1 MTPSPL
7 SQAFFLPLTPGQ
19 RFCVYHPAQAERPRG
34 LVVHVHPFG
43 EEMNKTRRMSALQAR
58 AMANAGYSVLQFDLL
73 GCGDSSADFGDAGWQ
88 SWVDDV
94 VGACLW
100 IQKQASAPLWL
111 WGMRAGCLLATQA
124 ARQLA
129 QPCNFLFWQPSVSG
143 KPLLQQF
150 LRLKAAAEMLEGGAK
165 GVVEAMRQDLAAG
178 RPVEVAGYRLAP
190 TLAQGLERAQLLPPE
205 LTGTLAWLEVSSR
218 EDAELAPVSG
228 KALEQ
233 WRQAG
238 FVTHGRVVEGPSFW
252 QSTEVEEAPL
262 LLEASLAAMVAGAG
276 Q

>member
-1 MTPSPL
+1 MTSSPL

-19 RFCVYHPAQAERPRG
+19 RFCVYHPAQATRPRG
-34 LVVHVHPFG
+34 LVVHVHPFA
-43 EEMNKTRRMSALQAR
+43 EEMNKSRRMSALQAR
-58 AMANAGYSVLQFDLL
+58 AMARAGYGVLQLDLL
-73 GCGDSSADFGDAGWQ
+73 GCGDSSADFGDASWQ
-88 SWVDDV
+88 SWLDDV

-100 IQKQASAPLWL
+100 IQQQASAPLWI
-111 WGMRAGCLLATQA
+111 WGMRAGCLLAAQA

-150 LRLKAAAEMLEGGAK
+150 LRLKAAAEMLDGGAK
-165 GVVEAMRQDLAAG
+165 GVVEAMRQELAAG
-178 RPVEVAGYRLAP
+178 RSIEVAGYCLAP
-190 TLAQGLERAQLLPPE
+190 ALTQGLERAQLLPPE

-218 EDAELAPVSG
+218 EDADLAPVSV

-238 FVTHGRVVEGPSFW
+238 FVTHSRVVEGPSFW

-262 LLEASLAAMVAGAG
+262 LLEASLAAMASGAG
-276 Q
+276 E